1 MLETLSQFVHRPNRD
16 EVYTSICMRCFGT
29 AGSGKEG
36 PELEAAEARH
46 VCNKQ
51 ALREREEMV
60 DRVKA
65 KGRSRAGES
74 SMEPR
79 LGW

>member
-1 MLETLSQFVHRPNRD
+1 MLESLSQFVHRPNRD
-16 EVYTSICMRCFGT
+16 ESYTSICMRCFGT
-29 AGSGKEG
+29 AGAGKEG

-46 VCNKQ
+46 VCNRQ
-51 ALREREEMV
+51 ILRERAGMA

-65 KGRSRAGES
+65 KKQSRAGES